1 MTTVIV
7 KSLENLQQQVVVED
21 DSFIADEPPEAGG
34 DGLGPNP
41 YDLLLSALGT
51 CTSMTLHMYARRKGW
66 PLEQVEVWLTHSR
79 EHARDGEDCV
89 EKPGM
94 YLDRITREFVLV
106 GDLTD
111 EQRDRLAEIA
121 RRCPVHR
128 TLSQPIEIVDTEPEV
143 LPPSATSA
151 AQARAPES
159 S

>member
-21 DSFIADEPPEAGG
+21 DSFIADEPPEVGG

-79 EHARDGEDCV
+79 EHASDGRDCPD
-89 EKPGM
+89 KTGM
-94 YLDRITREFVLV
+94 YLDRIMREFVLV

-111 EQRDRLAEIA
+111 EQRDRLMEIA
-121 RRCPVHR
+121 RRCPVHK

-143 LPPSATSA
+143 RPPSTSA
-151 AQARAPES
+151 GDHAQAATNS
-159 S
+159 